1 MVVVAL
7 PKLDSIIC
15 TIIQPMIRIA
25 MKTCVEVIRAGWMSA
40 LAKVTT

>member
-1 MVVVAL
+1 MVAVAL

-15 TIIQPMIRIA
+15 IIIQRMTRTA